1 MRVSRIDRRCTAAHQ
16 DGESGFD
23 VEVRIGVQNVA
34 REITFETTLTAD
46 ELVAAVKAARGS
58 DVLELIDDK
67 GGRVIVPTES
77 IGYVT
82 TGAEKKGGVGFGAH

>member
-1 MRVSRIDRRCTAAHQ
+1 
-16 DGESGFD
+16 
-23 VEVRIGVQNVA
+23 VEVRIGVQHVA

-46 ELVAAVKAARGS
+46 ELVAAVKAAHKA

-67 GGRVIVPTES
+67 GGRIIVPTAS

-82 TGAEKKGGVGFGAH
+82 TGAERKPGVGFGAH

>member
-1 MRVSRIDRRCTAAHQ
+1 M
-16 DGESGFD
+16 
-23 VEVRIGVQNVA
+23 EVRIGVQNVA

-58 DVLELIDDK
+58 DVLELVDDK
-67 GGRVIVPTES
+67 GGRVIVPTGS

-82 TGAEKKGGVGFGAH
+82 TSGEKKGGVGFGAH